1 MPKKY
6 GYYIINSDID
16 EIWSKN
22 AMFWKNKKGDII
34 EQEISD
40 NKLYRVFSFKHGVS
54 MKIYGFAGGQTFTLI
69 FGYLPDENTTLVS
82 AEVKFSIL
90 GKGAVWK
97 FPNDIMKEWADFMNV
112 EHINLQNEK
121 NPKMLEIAHRI
132 DDILNNSNV
141 NVEKQHYCPYCG
153 AELKSSEKFCV
164 SCNSDS

>member
-6 GYYIINSDID
+6 GFYVLNLDID

-22 AMFWKNKKGDII
+22 AMFWKDKKCTII

-54 MKIYGFAGGQTFTLI
+54 MKIYGFAGGQTFKLK
-69 FGYLPDENTTLVS
+69 FGYLPDENNTLVS
-82 AEVKFSIL
+82 VEAKFSIF

-97 FPNDIMKEWADFMNV
+97 FPNDIMKEWAEFMNV
-112 EHINLQNEK
+112 EHRKLQNEK
-121 NPKMLEIAHRI
+121 TPKILEIAQKI
-132 DDILNNSNV
+132 EDILNNSDV

-153 AELKSSEKFCV
+153 AGLKASEKICAY
-164 SCNSDS
+164 CDSDS

>member
-6 GYYIINSDID
+6 GYYVLNLDID

-22 AMFWKNKKGDII
+22 SMFWNSKNGKII

-40 NKLYRVFSFKHGVS
+40 NKLYRFFSFKHGFS
-54 MKIYGFAGGQTFTLI
+54 MKIYGSSGGQTFNLKI
-69 FGYLPDENTTLVS
+69 GSLPDGNTTLVS
-82 AEVKFSIL
+82 VEVKFSII

-97 FPNDIMKEWADFMNV
+97 FPDEIMKEWAKSMNI
-112 EHINLQNEK
+112 EHVKFQNNK
-121 NPKMLEIAHRI
+121 TPKMHEIDQKI
-132 DDILNNSNV
+132 DEISNNSDS
-141 NVEKQHYCPYCG
+141 NVEKHYCPYCG

>member
-6 GYYIINSDID
+6 GYYVLNLDID

-22 AMFWKNKKGDII
+22 SMFWNRKNGKII

-40 NKLYRVFSFKHGVS
+40 NNLYRVFSFKHGFS
-54 MKIYGFAGGQTFTLI
+54 MKIYGSAGGQTFNLK

-82 AEVKFSIL
+82 VEVKFSFM

-97 FPNDIMKEWADFMNV
+97 FPDEIMKEWAESMNI
-112 EHINLQNEK
+112 EHVKFQN
-121 NPKMLEIAHRI
+121 NRTPKMHEIDQRI
-132 DDILNNSNV
+132 DKTLNKSDL
-141 NVEKQHYCPYCG
+141 NVEKHYCPYCG
-153 AELKSSEKFCV
+153 AELKGSEKFCV